1 MGITNMLAAVPG
13 FVGPIFVGWITND
26 NVRVYL
32 KFLLILSFFFVC
44 IANISSMEINIYCLS
59 KRVSIWLFC
68 LLYFI

>member
-32 KFLLILSFFFVC
+32 KFLLILSFFF
-44 IANISSMEINIYCLS
+44 CLYS
-59 KRVSIWLFC
+59 KH
-68 LLYFI
+68 